1 MTLIDLLKRV
11 LVSWQVLAVTVAIVI
26 YFFIVSYAAR
36 SHRRR
41 AKPAKK
47 PKVKKVK
54 AAPEAA
60 VAGPETTESDGNHVD
75 DLGIEEA

>member
-1 MTLIDLLKRV
+1 MTLIDLVKQV

-36 SHRRR
+36 SSRRS
-41 AKPAKK
+41 KPAKK
-47 PKVKKVK
+47 PKVKKK
-54 AAPEAA
+54 KETPTEAI
-60 VAGPETTESDGNHVD
+60 AGPETTDSDSSHVD

>member
-1 MTLIDLLKRV
+1 MTLIDLLKQV

-26 YFFIVSYAAR
+26 YFFIVSYASR

-41 AKPAKK
+41 SKPAKK
-47 PKVKKVK
+47 PKVKKAK
-54 AAPEAA
+54 EAPAAAA
-60 VAGPETTESDGNHVD
+60 AGPETTESDANHVD